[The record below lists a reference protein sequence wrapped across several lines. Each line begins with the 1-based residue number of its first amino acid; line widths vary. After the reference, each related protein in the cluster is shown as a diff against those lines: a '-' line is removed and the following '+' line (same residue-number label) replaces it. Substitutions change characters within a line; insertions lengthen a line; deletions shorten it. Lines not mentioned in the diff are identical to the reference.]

1 MEELNKSNI
10 LPQLDFVLGEQNLE
24 FQNRIMQLRTD
35 KDSGGFLAFLQTE
48 ICKQFLGID

>member
-10 LPQLDFVLGEQNLE
+10 LPQLDFVVGEQNLE

-35 KDSGGFLAFLQTE
+35 KDSGGFLTFLQTE
-48 ICKQFLGID
+48 ISKQFLGID